1 LININ
6 EIVDGP
12 GFEDI
17 SGVDSV
23 SISWSSCL
31 EFLSILPDAAST
43 TISSASGSL
52 WYLEAC

>member
-1 LININ
+1 MKIHG
-6 EIVDGP
+6 GP

-23 SISWSSCL
+23 SISRSSCI

-43 TISSASGSL
+43 TISSASGSV
-52 WYLEAC
+52 